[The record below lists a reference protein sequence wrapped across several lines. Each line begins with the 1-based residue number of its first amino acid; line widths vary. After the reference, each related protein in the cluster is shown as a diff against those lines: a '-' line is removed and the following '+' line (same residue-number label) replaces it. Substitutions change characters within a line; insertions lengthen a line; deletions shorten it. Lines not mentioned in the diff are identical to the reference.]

1 MKTISVIVPVY
12 NTGAYLEECVASIV
26 SQTYKDLE
34 IILVDDGSTDDS
46 GAICDKLASCNQ
58 RVRTYHKPNA
68 GVSEARNYGLD
79 QAKGEYISFCDSDDV
94 VSPDLYQMLVNA
106 MEVHDVDRVV
116 GGYQYLYEGGRTVY
130 CKPRMPDGLY
140 TADQIVRI
148 MIDDGSLSGF
158 LFSGVYN
165 SLFRK
170 SIIEENNLR
179 FDSSIKYNEDSLFSL
194 QYMLGSRSIFSM
206 QSIPT
211 YSYRQHATSATH
223 TRALG
228 DKYAPLRERLVG
240 MGLDEK
246 KTDFQVQMKRRAVT
260 EALWEILDISKYE
273 SGYAAINSTRTV
285 LKKEE
290 VRQGLGYIREDRLNR
305 YKRIYYHLM
314 RRGSAT
320 LLYLISAKL
329 VPGLSRYISR

>member
-26 SQTYKDLE
+26 AQTYKDLE
-34 IILVDDGSTDDS
+34 IILVDDGSTDGS

-58 RVRTYHKPNA
+58 RVKVFHRQNA
-68 GVSEARNYGLD
+68 GVSEARNYGMGR
-79 QAKGEYISFCDSDDV
+79 ANGEYISFCDSDDV
-94 VSPDLYQMLVNA
+94 LSPDLYKMLVDA
-106 MEVHDVDRVV
+106 LEAHGVDRVV

-140 TADQIVRI
+140 TADEIIKI
-148 MIDDGSLSGF
+148 MIDDGSMSGF

-165 SLFRK
+165 SLFKK

-179 FDSSIKYNEDSLFSL
+179 FDSSIKYNEDSLFSFR
-194 QYMLGSRSIFSM
+194 YMLNSRSIYSM
-206 QSIPT
+206 QSVPT
-211 YSYRQHATSATH
+211 YSYRQHEASATH
-223 TRALG
+223 ARVSG
-228 DKYAPLRERLVG
+228 DKYGPLRERLTS

-260 EALWEILDISKYE
+260 EALWEILDISNYE

-290 VRQGLGYIREDRLNR
+290 VRQGLEYIREDRLNR

-329 VPGLSRYISR
+329 VPCLSRYISR